1 MKNPKSNYFAY
12 TKDNF
17 IGILFI
23 FPFLLTYEFLFYIVY
38 ADDDLKARNLAEILI
53 RDFFSLFGNFGFLIE
68 SILLISVLYYLIK
81 RNKSK
86 YKTLH
91 VNPLYLFFLM
101 IEGFLFGLI
110 LILFLS
116 NMEIFAFSRLSY
128 NPNFLEN
135 IYLSIGA
142 GVWEEILFRGV
153 LLTSFIYI
161 SKKINLFTTNINSF
175 ISIIIVS
182 LLFSA
187 SHYIGNSGEV
197 FIYYTFVIRSIAGVF
212 LGYLFLWRG
221 IGVVSMTHISYNV
234 IIEILKLYSF

>member
-1 MKNPKSNYFAY
+1 MKSPKTNYFTY

-23 FPFLLTYEFLFYIVY
+23 FPFLLVYEMLFYIVY
-38 ADDDLKARNLAEILI
+38 ADNDLKARNLAEILI
-53 RDFFSLFGNFGFLIE
+53 RDFFSLFGSFGFLVEI
-68 SILLISVLYYLIK
+68 IFLISILYYLIK

-86 YKTLH
+86 YQTLN
-91 VNPLYLFFLM
+91 VNSLYLFFLI

-116 NMEIFAFSRLSY
+116 NMEIFAFSKLSY

-142 GVWEEILFRGV
+142 GVWEEILFRGI
-153 LLTSFIYI
+153 LLTFFIYI
-161 SKKINLFTTNINSF
+161 SRKINLFATNVNSF
-175 ISIIIVS
+175 ISVIIVS
-182 LLFSA
+182 LLFSG

-197 FIYYTFVIRSIAGVF
+197 FIYYTFIIRSIAGVY

-234 IIEILKLYSF
+234 IIEILKLYSV

>member
-116 NMEIFAFSRLSY
+116 NRKF
-128 NPNFLEN
+128 
-135 IYLSIGA
+135 
-142 GVWEEILFRGV
+142 
-153 LLTSFIYI
+153 
-161 SKKINLFTTNINSF
+161 
-175 ISIIIVS
+175 
-182 LLFSA
+182 LLFPGF
-187 SHYIGNSGEV
+187 HITRI
-197 FIYYTFVIRSIAGVF
+197 FLKTF
-212 LGYLFLWRG
+212 
-221 IGVVSMTHISYNV
+221 T
-234 IIEILKLYSF
+234 

>member
-1 MKNPKSNYFAY
+1 MKSPKTNYFTY

-23 FPFLLTYEFLFYIVY
+23 FPFLLVYEMLFYIVY
-38 ADDDLKARNLAEILI
+38 ADNDLKARNLAEILI
-53 RDFFSLFGNFGFLIE
+53 RDFFSLFGSFGFLVEI
-68 SILLISVLYYLIK
+68 IFLISILYYLIK

-86 YKTLH
+86 YQTLN
-91 VNPLYLFFLM
+91 VNSLYLFFLI

-116 NMEIFAFSRLSY
+116 NMEIFSFSKLSY

-142 GVWEEILFRGV
+142 GVWEEILFRGI
-153 LLTSFIYI
+153 LLTFFIYI
-161 SKKINLFTTNINSF
+161 SRKINLFATNVNSF
-175 ISIIIVS
+175 ISVIIVS
-182 LLFSA
+182 LLFSG

-197 FIYYTFVIRSIAGVF
+197 FIYYTFIIRSIAGLF